1 MRKPFPVIDV
11 RPLEPSGVSGFG
23 MRRRQLGQ
31 IPMPREGAVLT
42 FLVDGRYQQ
51 LPGGR
56 HPRSTDHIVVAAR
69 AVAVVD
75 MRPRSMLFDLPIA
88 SPRPER
94 DLHLRLGIRCQV
106 IDPCIVAQQGL
117 RDVAPELLTYF
128 TADQRLR
135 WTAAGLADR
144 TVNEVYRVVSNR
156 VAARFVT
163 HPLTVPGMEFRL
175 AEIRLSTR

>member
-11 RPLEPSGVSGFG
+11 RPLEPPGVSAFG
-23 MRRRQLGQ
+23 MRRRRLGD
-31 IPMPREGAVLT
+31 IPVPGDGAVLV

-56 HPRSTDHIVVAAR
+56 NPRPGDHLVVAAR
-69 AVAVVD
+69 GVAVVD

-88 SPRPER
+88 SPRAGR
-94 DLHLRLGIRCQV
+94 DLHLRLGIRCRV
-106 IDPCIVAQQGL
+106 VDPCIVAQQGL

-128 TADQRLR
+128 AEDQRLR

-144 TVNEVYRVVSNR
+144 TVNEVFRVVSNR
-156 VAARFVT
+156 VAARFVA